1 MGVSNAEVRSFR
13 RVRHAP
19 KAGRTGGSGHARP
32 RSRRG
37 WPARRR
43 SGFTLV
49 ELLVVVGIIAV
60 LIAIL
65 LPALARARD
74 HANRIKCAANLR
86 SIGIALTLYTQQY
99 RYYPACMI
107 GDGGYSWALWPVRLR
122 PLLGGDQDVFLCP
135 SRDDRFRWRKN
146 DPAPGRRAT
155 ELHARFGY
163 HEGERLLDAV
173 FDPFSYGYNL
183 WGSDGNLTEPPA
195 TQRGLG
201 WYVSAVHDPQYPVDG
216 EVRASR
222 VKQPSRMIAVADTM
236 ADGWADFAI
245 WPWADST
252 GPRLGD
258 KNHICPGNVHGG
270 GANVLFCDSHVQWH
284 LQKEV
289 TCVSGEPNYGEKI
302 RLWDIENEPFSR

>member
-1 MGVSNAEVRSFR
+1 MAAASN
-13 RVRHAP
+13 
-19 KAGRTGGSGHARP
+19 KP
-32 RSRRG
+32 RID
-37 WPARRR
+37 ARRA
-43 SGFTLV
+43 FTLV
-49 ELLVVVGIIAV
+49 ELLVVVGIITL

-65 LPALARARD
+65 LPALGKVREQ
-74 HANRIKCAANLR
+74 ANRVKCAANLR
-86 SIGIALTLYTQQY
+86 TLGHALILYTEQT
-99 RYYPACMI
+99 RHYP
-107 GDGGYSWALWPVRLR
+107 GGMSQSTPIWPTRLR
-122 PLLGGDQDVFLCP
+122 PLVGFEYDVFYCP
-135 SRDDRFRWRKN
+135 SRPDDFRWPHPDRRY
-146 DPAPGRRAT
+146 PGPRGVAGNYF
-155 ELHARFGY
+155 LGFGY
-163 HEGERLLDAV
+163 EPGERLFWGTDH
-173 FDPFSYGYNL
+173 FSYGYNL

-289 TCVSGEPNYGEKI
+289 TCVSGEPNSGEKI